1 MIPTVKRAIERLIKM
16 SEKSRHL
23 AYLLETSDKF
33 PRHELCPKVPDDQL
47 LKRTEVLMAMGFD
60 VTLYD
65 DRQANNG
72 IQFLKTREIPI
83 MIIQSA

>member
-47 LKRTEVLMAMGFD
+47 LKRRK
-60 VTLYD
+60 Y
-65 DRQANNG
+65 
-72 IQFLKTREIPI
+72 
-83 MIIQSA
+83 